1 MAFDQAV
8 DWWVVGPLI
17 TYLGAFPVSMKTGE
31 TLDAMREALGALG
44 DGAALIVFPEGEREF
59 ADGEMLPF
67 KTGTVRIAL
76 DAGVPI
82 LPVTV
87 RGGNRIWPRGEKY
100 PRFFRPVEI
109 TYHELFYVERDPGVE
124 LHVDLENLTARLKE
138 IISQE
143 KEDKDV

>member
-8 DWWVVGPLI
+8 DWRVVGPLI

-67 KTGTVRIAL
+67 KTGT
-76 DAGVPI
+76 
-82 LPVTV
+82 
-87 RGGNRIWPRGEKY
+87 GGSHLMLACPFSRLQLEGGIESGQREKN
-100 PRFFRPVEI
+100 I
-109 TYHELFYVERDPGVE
+109 PGSSG
-124 LHVDLENLTARLKE
+124 R
-138 IISQE
+138 SR
-143 KEDKDV
+143 